1 MNPSETQS
9 TLGCTYNNRDIIASQ
24 RSQNIQSIWP
34 CQFGLALQCNAVA
47 GRPELKQNP
56 IRKKHLEKLFEKKV
70 AEQFIIREEE
80 EGGTTTQQC
89 TRGTFFLPR
98 CLATVAWK
106 RKSSPQ
112 SHLDSSTT
120 QSLLGPYGAAAQ
132 SQPHTLLRRFPSVL
146 LSKSKK
152 QRERA
157 SFSSALSL
165 VLRFELKLSYTATKQ
180 LL

>member
-24 RSQNIQSIWP
+24 RCQNIQSIWP

-56 IRKKHLEKLFEKKV
+56 IRKKHLEKLFEKKGCG
-70 AEQFIIREEE
+70 AIHHSRRRRRRYYN
-80 EGGTTTQQC
+80 TTMYTWDFFSPSVSRYCCLEAKIFSIVSSRQQY
-89 TRGTFFLPR
+89 
-98 CLATVAWK
+98 
-106 RKSSPQ
+106 
-112 SHLDSSTT
+112 